1 MKNYKKG
8 ILLLSI
14 LSAMSLIAAEDK
26 TIYVNT
32 FTDEDGENPEK
43 CSLREAV
50 TAASLHQAYGG
61 CPAGQSKP
69 TMTNIIQLE
78 EGEYK
83 LKKELQPN
91 AAISIVGKLPADY
104 SKANILTNSYP
115 ALTANKTIINAES
128 NSRIFN
134 TSQLNKPGL
143 SLSNIT
149 LKNGYSSAEGGTIY
163 AGGTIELNNV
173 SILNSKAK
181 VGGAIFLNDVNSSVT
196 IGGGT
201 FQGNDASQGSFLAM
215 TCNDNLVYTT
225 RNVTLSG
232 TSVVQNG
239 SPTSLS
245 TFAFCGQPGVSIS
258 TSTIAKNIAD
268 ANTGRIFQFS
278 SNTPQGRVN
287 LSINST
293 LQMQSNT
300 IVQNTAASTL
310 LYNSYGTKVLS
321 NNILAFNG
329 PGKSCRYADG
339 NVTEAK
345 LTGITV
351 LNNALSLS
359 AGSDQ
364 CELSKDVL
372 KDEKES
378 IIDMSGVQFSTV
390 LSELQPAADY
400 TAFVPMYFPKDTG
413 TKTDVVDTGST
424 SCSNVD
430 QRGVSRIAAIN
441 STGSEQIVNNCDYG
455 STEVLR
461 LTAHNLSA
469 INSSVTDII
478 SAYQK
483 QYDIF
488 KGLVENK
495 ETKAEFLPYYTMQ
508 MNRYNDLVNNTKSA
522 QKYRT
527 IFVDPFTA
535 NLPDEFVRPDGGR
548 EIRHLTTDNYDVT
561 VKKLGTGKL
570 DEKNQFVGKDD
581 AGLFC
586 EWNPKLKQILVYRN
600 DDSVTP
606 TGDYEFCSYTLTRKN
621 SSPVSTSSAY
631 IITNFTN
638 IAPVAKDVSF
648 NVQHGTLQ
656 KIDIDLLGSM
666 TDDGDGLVSTLKN
679 KPNKTKYYID
689 SKGQDLAIRF
699 DSLPDPIGIVA
710 ERSGPCPGNDRK
722 LTCYGGKISVQL
734 KNTLDPF
741 DYKFKYSVYDA
752 DEQVSNAATVT
763 LKNSAS
769 TTSARSGGGALGW
782 FTVFGLAGLLGLRR
796 VQQHSNKL

>member
-8 ILLLSI
+8 VLILSI

-32 FTDEDGENPEK
+32 FADEDGENPEK

-61 CPAGQSKP
+61 CPAGQPKP

-143 SLSNIT
+143 SLNNIT
-149 LKNGYSSAEGGTIY
+149 LKNGYSSTEGGTIY
-163 AGGTIELNNV
+163 AGGSINLSNV

-181 VGGAIFLNDVNSSVT
+181 VGGAIFLNDINSSVT

-201 FQGNDASQGSFLAM
+201 FQGNDAAQGSFLAM
-215 TCNDNLVYTT
+215 TCNDNLIYTT
-225 RNVTLSG
+225 RSITLSG
-232 TSVVQNG
+232 ASVVQNG

-245 TFAFCGQPGVSIS
+245 TFAFCGQPGVNIS

-268 ANTGRIFQFS
+268 SSTGRIIQFT
-278 SNTPQGRVN
+278 SNTPQGKVN
-287 LSINST
+287 MSISSV
-293 LQMQSNT
+293 LQMLSNT

-310 LYNSYGTKVLS
+310 LYNSYGSKVLS

-339 NVTEAK
+339 DVTDMK
-345 LTGITV
+345 LTGITAQR
-351 LNNALSLS
+351 NALSLA
-359 AGSDQ
+359 AGADQ

-372 KDEKES
+372 EDEKKS

-413 TKTDVVDTGST
+413 TDKDVVDTGST
-424 SCSNVD
+424 TCSNVD

-441 STGSEQIVNNCDYG
+441 STGSEQVANNCDYG

-469 INSSVTDII
+469 VNTSVTDII
-478 SAYQK
+478 NAYQK

-535 NLPDEFVRPDGGR
+535 NLPDEYVRPDGGR

-570 DEKNQFVGKDD
+570 DGNKFVGKDD
-581 AGLFC
+581 PGLFC
-586 EWNPKLKQILVYRN
+586 EWDPKLKQILVYRT
-600 DDSVTP
+600 DDFVTP
-606 TGDYEFCSYTLTRKN
+606 TGDYEFCSYTLKRKN
-621 SSPVSTSSAY
+621 SNSVSDAY

-638 IAPVAKDVSF
+638 IAPVAKDASF

-656 KIDIDLLGSM
+656 KIDIDLLGNM
-666 TDDGDGLVSTLKN
+666 NDDGDGLVSALKN
-679 KPNKTKYYID
+679 KPNKTKYYVD

-699 DSLPDPIGIVA
+699 DNLPDPIGIVA

-722 LTCYGGKISVQL
+722 QTCYGGKISVQL

-769 TTSARSGGGALGW
+769 TPDARSGGGALGW

-796 VQQHSNKL
+796 VQQRKHKL